1 MPSAWVA
8 HVKKYYADRKKKEP
22 DYKYKNAMKDA
33 RASYKKVG
41 AKEEKTEKTE
51 KPKPKRR
58 RKRKVEE
65 EKVEKPKPK
74 RRRKKKVPKDF
85 TKV

>member
-33 RASYKKVG
+33 RSSYKKVG
-41 AKEEKTEKTE
+41 SKEEKTE
-51 KPKPKRR
+51 KPKPNRR
-58 RKRKVEE
+58 LNRIVED

-85 TKV
+85 TTI